1 MVKKFSVQIRR
12 VLADHASKSNGYNKF
27 DYGAHCESRKIGG
40 PLKKLAVLACI
51 ELAELVV

>member
-1 MVKKFSVQIRR
+1 
-12 VLADHASKSNGYNKF
+12 LADQASKSNGYNKL
-27 DYGAHCESRKIGG
+27 DYGAHCESRKTGA